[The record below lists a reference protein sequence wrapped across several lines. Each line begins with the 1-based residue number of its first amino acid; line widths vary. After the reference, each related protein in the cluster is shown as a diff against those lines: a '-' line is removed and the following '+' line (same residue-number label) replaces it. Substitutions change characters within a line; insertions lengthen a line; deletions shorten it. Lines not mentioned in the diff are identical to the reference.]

1 MCLFRS
7 VKLRTTVASVL
18 SACRVRLKH
27 ASDPYDSIY
36 GACRVKAPDRGAR
49 RCWFYA
55 ACFGALIFS
64 VHGAG
69 AEALQF
75 VNPDLQIGAV
85 TADTNVPVM
94 FVLTNRSDKT
104 VKIAD
109 ADSSCRCTSLEKS
122 PEEIPA
128 HGSGAFEWTFS
139 SSRATGEVTQ
149 VVEVDT
155 TDGQIIIGEFHV
167 TVGPPVETAALQ
179 VSTNSITPPAAHNLA
194 AGLGATNAAAR
205 PDTPK

>member
-1 MCLFRS
+1 LFRS
-7 VKLRTTVASVL
+7 VKLRATIASVL
-18 SACRVRLKH
+18 SA
-27 ASDPYDSIY
+27 
-36 GACRVKAPDRGAR
+36 G
-49 RCWFYA
+49 
-55 ACFGALIFS
+55 FGTLIFS

-69 AEALQF
+69 VEALQF

-94 FVLTNRSDKT
+94 FMLTNRSDKA

-128 HGSGAFEWTFS
+128 HGSGAFEWTFN

-155 TDGQIIIGEFHV
+155 TDGQIIIGQFHA

-179 VSTNSITPPAAHNLA
+179 VSTNTITPPATMRKGAISGPGPAA
-194 AGLGATNAAAR
+194 AGPAPGG
-205 PDTPK
+205 K